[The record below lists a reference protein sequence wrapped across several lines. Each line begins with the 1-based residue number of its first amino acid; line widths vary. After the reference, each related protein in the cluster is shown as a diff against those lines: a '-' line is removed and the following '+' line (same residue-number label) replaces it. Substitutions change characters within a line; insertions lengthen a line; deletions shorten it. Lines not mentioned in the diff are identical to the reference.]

1 MSRDTLVDPVTPDE
15 RPSATE
21 GSDAPPDE
29 EPSTRAPSSD
39 APGEQ
44 ASSRGTSS
52 GADSSNGGSAVAE
65 PETPTPKVAASLRS
79 GATDAK
85 APPRRVAASLKSQRE
100 RGVASPAPPVTSPS
114 GAEARPVTA
123 PSGRGTS
130 RSWAGA
136 ATALLLVLGLSILVG
151 SANRSASARLV
162 DNTSAPEAETGV
174 AIAAQAEVAY
184 CTPEFKQ
191 VLERVL
197 HSCGLDAATSRRGC
211 QPSDIKSLASITD
224 DDFNALFTPLEE
236 RGAVL
241 LFDNAEDELD
251 GAAQALLDER
261 FADRRGARYF
271 FVVARASKRGS
282 LNANRALSHRR
293 ANSVKFHLEETTQD
307 PELDRQVGQLWLGS
321 EYAQLDKSFC
331 EWPNSRAD
339 GKCTE
344 EAINRSVFVSWVDC
358 RL

>member
-15 RPSATE
+15 RPSATA
-21 GSDAPPDE
+21 GDGGPHG
-29 EPSTRAPSSD
+29 EPAAKP
-39 APGEQ
+39 
-44 ASSRGTSS
+44 ASSAAPD
-52 GADSSNGGSAVAE
+52 GAHDTP
-65 PETPTPKVAASLRS
+65 PEAPQPKVAASLRA
-79 GATDAK
+79 GGEAE
-85 APPRRVAASLKSQRE
+85 APPRRVAASLKSQKE
-100 RGVASPAPPVTSPS
+100 QGVTPPAPPVTPTG
-114 GAEARPVTA
+114 GAEARP
-123 PSGRGTS
+123 PLGTMS
-130 RSWAGA
+130 RDPGGPRSWAGA
-136 ATALLLVLGLSILVG
+136 ALALLFLVGLSIVVA

-162 DNTSAPEAETGV
+162 ENTSAPEAETGV

-224 DDFNALFTPLEE
+224 DDFNALFTPLKD

-241 LFDNAEDELD
+241 LFDNAKDELD
-251 GAAQALLDER
+251 GTAKALLDER

>member
-1 MSRDTLVDPVTPDE
+1 MSRDTLVDSVTPEE
-15 RPSATE
+15 RPSTTAGDDHPETVTSATAPT
-21 GSDAPPDE
+21 DAPPPDD
-29 EPSTRAPSSD
+29 SATSD
-39 APGEQ
+39 A
-44 ASSRGTSS
+44 
-52 GADSSNGGSAVAE
+52 
-65 PETPTPKVAASLRS
+65 PKVAASLRAGS
-79 GATDAK
+79 SEAE
-85 APPRRVAASLKSQRE
+85 APPRRVAASLKSQKD
-100 RGVASPAPPVTSPS
+100 RGISPPAPPVTPAA
-114 GAEARPVTA
+114 GAEARPPA
-123 PSGRGTS
+123 SPPSRASGGS
-130 RSWAGA
+130 RTWAGA
-136 ATALLLVLGLSILVG
+136 AVALLLVLGLSVLVG
-151 SANRSASARLV
+151 SANRSASARLIE
-162 DNTSAPEAETGV
+162 NTSAPEAETGV

-224 DDFNALFTPLEE
+224 ADFNALFTPLKD

-241 LFDNAEDELD
+241 LFDNAKDELD
-251 GAAQALLDER
+251 VTAKALLDER
-261 FADRRGARYF
+261 FSDRRGARYF

-331 EWPNSRAD
+331 EWPNSRKD
-339 GKCTE
+339 GKCSE